1 MNIRDK
7 IALVTGGSRGLGRNM
22 ALQLARNGAD
32 VLVTWHSRKDE
43 AASVCA
49 EIEALGRKS
58 AQLQLDAAVIS
69 SFSSFSSQLNS
80 LLREIWDRN
89 DFDFLVNNA
98 GIDVYSPFR
107 QTTEKQFD
115 NLLNIHFKGV
125 YFLTQTLLPQIA
137 DGGRII
143 CVSTGLTRFAIS
155 EYAAYA
161 SMKGAIEVFVKYLAK
176 ELGQRRIAPGAIETD
191 FTRGA
196 FEHNPQLREFIAS
209 QTALGRVGLPDYIG
223 GLVAFLCSEEG
234 RWLNAQ
240 RIEASGG
247 MFL

>member
-98 GIDVYSPFR
+98 GIDVYSPFG

-143 CVSTGLTRFAIS
+143 CV
-155 EYAAYA
+155 
-161 SMKGAIEVFVKYLAK
+161 
-176 ELGQRRIAPGAIETD
+176 QQD
-191 FTRGA
+191 
-196 FEHNPQLREFIAS
+196 
-209 QTALGRVGLPDYIG
+209 
-223 GLVAFLCSEEG
+223 
-234 RWLNAQ
+234 
-240 RIEASGG
+240 
-247 MFL
+247 